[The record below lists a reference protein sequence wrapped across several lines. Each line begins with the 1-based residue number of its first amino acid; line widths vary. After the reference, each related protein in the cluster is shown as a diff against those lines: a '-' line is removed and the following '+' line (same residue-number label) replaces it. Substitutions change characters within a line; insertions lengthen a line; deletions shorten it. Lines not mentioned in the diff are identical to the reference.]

1 MNIEEVIKATKEI
14 PLAKKTFLNIL
25 YTEKLVSES
34 ILELLKIFDLSIEQY
49 NVLRILKGQNFKPI
63 SMGLIQERML
73 AKKSNTTRLVDK
85 LLLKELVSRSNCL
98 ENRRIIHVTI
108 TQKGVDLL
116 NKLNPVIDDKEN
128 NYALNLTI
136 QELETLNYLLE
147 KYRNSNHG

>member
-25 YTEKLVSES
+25 FTERVVSET
-34 ILELLKIFDLSIEQY
+34 ILDLLKTYDLSIEQY

-63 SMGLIQERML
+63 SMGLIQDRML

-85 LLLKELVSRSNCL
+85 LLLKDLVTRTNCPD
-98 ENRRIIHVTI
+98 NRRVIHVMI

-116 NKLNPVIDDKEN
+116 NEINPLVDKLEN
-128 NYALNLTI
+128 NFAENLSN
-136 QELETLNYLLE
+136 QELETLNYLIE

>member
-25 YTEKLVSES
+25 FTERVVSET
-34 ILELLKIFDLSIEQY
+34 ILDLLKTYDLSIEQY

-63 SMGLIQERML
+63 SMGLIQDRML

-85 LLLKELVSRSNCL
+85 LLLKDLVTRTNCPD
-98 ENRRIIHVTI
+98 NRRIIHVTI

-116 NKLNPVIDDKEN
+116 EELNPLVDTKEN
-128 NYALNLTI
+128 NFAGNLSD
-136 QELETLNYLLE
+136 QELETLNYLIE